1 MEWLLPELPRIRA
14 AFRCL
19 AFAAVVG
26 AATFALPGE
35 RLHALEPA
43 SVEAGAGARLVTSL
57 AGLAPTLRP
66 DVLRLALAAHDC
78 AGRQGLVRMSSLL
91 TVIDY
96 SLPSTEPRLW
106 VFDLAARRLL
116 LEELVAHGRNS
127 GDNETTRFS
136 NEPGSLQSSLGLFV
150 TAEPYVGR
158 NGYSLRLMG
167 LEPGINDRAL
177 ERAIVVHGAPY
188 VSFHIAKQLGRLGR
202 SWGCPAVPLR
212 VARRLIDAIKGG
224 STLFAYYPDGDW
236 LTHSR
241 FLSHCSD
248 SAN

>member
-1 MEWLLPELPRIRA
+1 MA
-14 AFRCL
+14 
-19 AFAAVVG
+19 
-26 AATFALPGE
+26 
-35 RLHALEPA
+35 PA
-43 SVEAGAGARLVTSL
+43 GIEAGAGATLATSL
-57 AGLAPTLRP
+57 AGLAPTLRT

-78 AGRQGLVRMSSLL
+78 AGRQGLVRTSSLL
-91 TVIDY
+91 TIIDY

-106 VFDLAARRLL
+106 VFDLASRQLL

-136 NEPGSLQSSLGLFV
+136 NQPGSLQSSLGLFV

-158 NGYSLRLMG
+158 NGYSLRLLG

-188 VSFHIAKQLGRLGR
+188 VSLDTARQLGRLGR
-202 SWGCPAVPLR
+202 SWGCPAVALG

-224 STLFAYYPDGDW
+224 STLFAYYPDGNW
-236 LTHSR
+236 LARSR
-241 FLSHCSD
+241 FLSRCSA